1 MRFHADKLPAG
12 YSFGCSIRAIKKL
25 LKTLPPEDLR
35 GIQSVRLCVHHS
47 RDDGIYLLDGR
58 IELRWAVDGQGRRR
72 IGRRGPSP
80 ASREEL
86 EQFGGMCVVERG
98 IHYSCWANRK
108 QLERYVL
115 FVLLHEIGHHVFAR
129 QYRWRKRRLTPAQEE
144 EFADAYA
151 RRYVPGESTSFDTAP
166 RRRTMPNCGW

>member
-12 YSFGCSIRAIKKL
+12 YSFGCSIQAIKKL
-25 LKTLPPEDLR
+25 LRSLPPEDLR

-47 RDDGIYLLDGR
+47 REDGMYISDGR
-58 IELRWAVDGQGRRR
+58 IELRWAVDGLGRRR

-80 ASREEL
+80 AYREEV
-86 EQFGGMCVVERG
+86 EQFGGRCVVERG
-98 IHYSCWANRK
+98 IHYSCWANPK

-115 FVLLHEIGHHVFAR
+115 FVLLHEIGHHVCFQ
-129 QYRWRKRRLTPAQEE
+129 QYLWRKRRITSAQEE

-151 RRYVPGESTSFDTAP
+151 RRYDPGVREVSQDAKF
-166 RRRTMPNCGW
+166 